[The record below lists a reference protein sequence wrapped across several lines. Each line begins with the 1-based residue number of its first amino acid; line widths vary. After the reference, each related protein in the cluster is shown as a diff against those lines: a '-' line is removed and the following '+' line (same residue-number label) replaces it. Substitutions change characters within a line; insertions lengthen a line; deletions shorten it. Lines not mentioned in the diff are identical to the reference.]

1 MLENTGIFGYSSSTM
16 LLQQDCFSIPNLKN
30 INPHEVAQLT
40 CSILVTPCT
49 PQQESKLTT
58 ILVKRCARSGHRTRE
73 DQILIFNAP
82 DNQRTEGGVMR
93 MREVR
98 GRPGV
103 GRT

>member
-1 MLENTGIFGYSSSTM
+1 MVSPAENEDAPRNKTLI
-16 LLQQDCFSIPNLKN
+16 
-30 INPHEVAQLT
+30 
-40 CSILVTPCT
+40 
-49 PQQESKLTT
+49 
-58 ILVKRCARSGHRTRE
+58 KRCTRSGHRTRE